1 MVNIIK
7 TFTNIGIEGYQID
20 IEIDSNKGIPGI
32 SIVGLPDAAINE
44 AKERIRGAFR
54 NLDMDLPTRKI
65 ILNLAPS
72 HIKKIGTRFDFP
84 MAVGIL
90 MLMFEEYVKIDKYSN
105 SIFFGELGLD
115 GTLKRVTGILPSVI
129 SAYKKGYKEFYIPKE
144 NLFELEYI
152 KDIKIYPIEK
162 FGDFVDHFIGKKDIQ
177 PVCGGKNL
185 ENIKLKDNLLVDFS
199 EIKGHNFVKRAL
211 KIAAAGMHNV
221 LLIGPPGTGKT
232 MLSKALRGIL
242 PPMEFNEVLEISQIY
257 SIVGKLNEEMPL
269 ILIRPFRSV
278 HHTASKISIIGGGQ
292 QLTPGEISLSHNGIL
307 YLDELTEFPSQV
319 LEVLRQPLEDKKI
332 TISRVSGTIDYPA
345 KFMLVASMN
354 PCKCGYYKDFQKH
367 CICSMNDIKK
377 YQSKISGPLLD
388 RFDMILEVP
397 REKVENIIEDNFEES
412 SSDMSQEVLK
422 AWDVQ
427 KNRYIDTGISCNSQ
441 LNTKYLHKFIQLDE
455 EAEMLL
461 KTAAKNLSLSPR
473 VIHRLLKLARTIADM
488 SGLDLIDSKH
498 IAEALHYRSKN
509 YLIEK

>member
-7 TFTNIGIEGYQID
+7 TFTNIWIEWYQID
-20 IEIDSNKGIPGI
+20 IEIDSNKWIPWI
-32 SIVGLPDAAINE
+32 SIVWLPDAAINE
-44 AKERIRGAFR
+44 AKERIRWAFR
-54 NLDMDLPTRKI
+54 NLDMEFPIRKI

-72 HIKKIGTRFDFP
+72 HIKKIWTRFDFP
-84 MAVGIL
+84 MAVWIL
-90 MLMFEEYVKIDKYSN
+90 MLMFEEYVKSDKHTN

-115 GTLKRVTGILPSVI
+115 WTLKRVTWILPSVI
-129 SAYKKGYKEFYIPKE
+129 SAYKKWYKEFYIPKE

-152 KDIKIYPIEK
+152 KDIQIYPIEK
-162 FGDFVDHFIGKKDIQ
+162 FWDFVDHFIWKNIIQ
-177 PVCGGKNL
+177 PVCGWKNL
-185 ENIKLKDNLLVDFS
+185 ENIKLKDNLLLDFS
-199 EIKGHNFVKRAL
+199 EIKWHNFVKRAL
-211 KIAAAGMHNV
+211 KIAAAWMHNV
-221 LLIGPPGTGKT
+221 LLIWPPWTGKT
-232 MLSKALRGIL
+232 MLSKALRWIL
-242 PPMEFNEVLEISQIY
+242 PPMEFHEVLEISQIY
-257 SIVGKLNEEMPL
+257 SIVGKLSEEMPL
-269 ILIRPFRSV
+269 ILLRPFRSV
-278 HHTASKISIIGGGQ
+278 HHTASKISIIGWGQ
-292 QLTPGEISLSHNGIL
+292 QLTPWEISLSHNWIL

-345 KFMLVASMN
+345 QFMLVASMN
-354 PCKCGYYKDFQKH
+354 PCKCWYYKDFQKH
-367 CICSMNDIKK
+367 CVCSMNDIKK
-377 YQSKISGPLLD
+377 YRSKISWPLLD

-412 SSDMSQEVLK
+412 SADMSQEVLH
-422 AWDVQ
+422 AWSVQ

-441 LNTKYLHKFIQLDE
+441 LNTKYIHKFIKLED

-473 VIHRLLKLARTIADM
+473 VIHRLLKLSRTIADI
-488 SGLDLIDSKH
+488 SWSDVIDSKH